1 MLSLILAALAVTSSA
16 AAQSLH
22 VYNKC
27 PFPVQL
33 FTQTSYGSIGNNFN
47 VASGATQ
54 AMGISPNWAGAINV
68 GEYTKRVSINTDY
81 RLNTTRHGLQWK
93 QLRYGWSVVGRP
105 HAVLACRVQLLG
117 HPWLCHLRHLDG
129 NSILFYLHSTIGY

>member
-1 MLSLILAALAVTSSA
+1 MLSLILATLAVTSAA

-27 PFPVQL
+27 VFPVQL

-68 GEYTKRVSINTDY
+68 GERKKRIGLTANCQ
-81 RLNTTRHGLQWK
+81 LNNPRHGL
-93 QLRYGWSVVGRP
+93 
-105 HAVLACRVQLLG
+105 
-117 HPWLCHLRHLDG
+117 
-129 NSILFYLHSTIGY
+129 